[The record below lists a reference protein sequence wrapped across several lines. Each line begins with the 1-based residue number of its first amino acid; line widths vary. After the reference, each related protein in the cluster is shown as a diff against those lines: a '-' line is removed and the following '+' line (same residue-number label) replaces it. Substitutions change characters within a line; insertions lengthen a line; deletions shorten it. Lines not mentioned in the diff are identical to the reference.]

1 MIHTLLGMDL
11 GLFHL
16 MEDFILNEVD
26 SDIQTSSR
34 SKRRMRRNLN
44 KELESYLNEDT
55 QIDILDECDE
65 DYENEYESPR
75 KKYKYDCESILL
87 HQRYVD
93 ICLGIAYICVLFTFY
108 GTTIF
113 LIQTY
118 SKCQP

>member
-1 MIHTLLGMDL
+1 MDL

-26 SDIQTSSR
+26 SQDIQTSSR
-34 SKRRMRRNLN
+34 AKRRMRRNLN
-44 KELESYLNEDT
+44 KELAPYLNEDT
-55 QIDILDECDE
+55 YSDPDSEE
-65 DYENEYESPR
+65 FEPYESPR
-75 KKYKYDCESILL
+75 KKQKCETIFI
-87 HQRYVD
+87 QRHVD

>member
-1 MIHTLLGMDL
+1 MDL

-55 QIDILDECDE
+55 QNESLDEE
-65 DYENEYESPR
+65 YSNEYESPR
-75 KKYKYDCESILL
+75 KKHKYDCETIFL
-87 HQRYVD
+87 HQRHVD
-93 ICLGIAYICVLFTFY
+93 ICLGIAYICILFTFY

-113 LIQTY
+113 LIQNY
-118 SKCQP
+118 SKCIP

>member
-1 MIHTLLGMDL
+1 MDL

-44 KELESYLNEDT
+44 KELAPYLNEDT
-55 QIDILDECDE
+55 HEDESLDEE
-65 DYENEYESPR
+65 YLNEYESPR
-75 KKYKYDCESILL
+75 KKQKCDCESILL
-87 HQRYVD
+87 HQRYID
-93 ICLGIAYICVLFTFY
+93 ICLGIAYICILFTFY

-113 LIQTY
+113 LVQAY
-118 SKCQP
+118 SKCNP